1 MGKENK
7 RNLEER
13 KSFKINMGRDACT
26 CASHTLWLSHQR
38 KKMKKPKLIWGD
50 HSFPQKKLR
59 VFLCF
64 VLFFSF
70 LSLLFSFSFIMSLR
84 YRWLRRPMRK
94 KKSKRNQCARIRS
107 FRFFSLSISAT
118 ESLAFVTRP
127 LPLIDFHAISTLD
140 LMARLSVMND
150 ESRPVFPTH
159 NSVLNYVI
167 RMGRVEGT

>member
-1 MGKENK
+1 MHLLRITHALAFTPKKED
-7 RNLEER
+7 EEAKTHLR
-13 KSFKINMGRDACT
+13 GPQLSPKKAESFSLFC
-26 CASHTLWLSHQR
+26 
-38 KKMKKPKLIWGD
+38 P
-50 HSFPQKKLR
+50 F
-59 VFLCF
+59 F
-64 VLFFSF
+64 FFSF
-70 LSLLFSFSFIMSLR
+70 TSFLFLLYSVFTLQVVEEADE
-84 YRWLRRPMRK
+84 K

-107 FRFFSLSISAT
+107 FRFFSLSVSAT

>member
-50 HSFPQKKLR
+50 HSFPPKKAESFSL
-59 VFLCF
+59 FCPF
-64 VLFFSF
+64 FFFSF
-70 LSLLFSFSFIMSLR
+70 TSFLFLLYSVFTLQVVEEADE
-84 YRWLRRPMRK
+84 K

-140 LMARLSVMND
+140 LMALSY
-150 ESRPVFPTH
+150 EWREPASFSH
-159 NSVLNYVI
+159 A
-167 RMGRVEGT
+167 

>member
-1 MGKENK
+1 MLAPAAHHTRFGFHTKERRWRSQNSSDL
-7 RNLEER
+7 R
-13 KSFKINMGRDACT
+13 GPQ
-26 CASHTLWLSHQR
+26 LS
-38 KKMKKPKLIWGD
+38 L
-50 HSFPQKKLR
+50 KKLR

-64 VLFFSF
+64 GLFFFSF
-70 LSLLFSFSFIMSLR
+70 TSFLFLLYNVFTLQVAEEADE
-84 YRWLRRPMRK
+84 K

-107 FRFFSLSISAT
+107 FRFFSLSVSAT

-127 LPLIDFHAISTLD
+127 LPLIYFHAISTLD

>member
-1 MGKENK
+1 
-7 RNLEER
+7 
-13 KSFKINMGRDACT
+13 MGRDACT
-26 CASHTLWLSHQR
+26 CCASHTLWLSHQR
-38 KKMKKPKLIWGD
+38 KKMKKPKLIWSEGTTAFPKKAE
-50 HSFPQKKLR
+50 SFSLFWP
-59 VFLCF
+59 FF
-64 VLFFSF
+64 FFSF
-70 LSLLFSFSFIMSLR
+70 TSFLFLLYNVFTLQVAEEADE
-84 YRWLRRPMRK
+84 K

-107 FRFFSLSISAT
+107 FRFFSLSVSAT

-127 LPLIDFHAISTLD
+127 LPLIYFHAISTLD